1 MVLHLGFPSTGITG
15 LCHHTHL
22 YFQFIR
28 DISGWFEDSV
38 GEALATQA
46 RQPECNPGSHV
57 KVEEEK

>member
-1 MVLHLGFPSTGITG
+1 MVLQLGFPSTGITG

-28 DISGWFEDSV
+28 DISGWFEDLV

-46 RQPECNPGSHV
+46 
-57 KVEEEK
+57 